1 MLRIEDLAELA
12 QRYGEELRAS
22 VREFTIGGRL
32 FSFNHHSALMG
43 VINLSPDSWY
53 RESICLSVEQAVQ
66 RGRILRDQGAD
77 LIDIG
82 AESTLVYAAHVE
94 PRDQSQVLLPVI
106 RDLKAENILV
116 SVEVYDPSVAKQC
129 LMAGAQ
135 VLNLTGTEH
144 AEAMFRLA
152 AEFEATIILCY
163 LQGLNAREVG
173 DFEMPADPV
182 ALLRAYFS
190 RYLDLADRCGLN
202 RILIDPGMGFYYRN
216 MQDGPRRVQ
225 YQMKTLLNSF
235 RLRSLGVP
243 ICQALP
249 HAFEFFG
256 EEVRSAE
263 SLFAVLASLGKTS
276 LFRTHEVP
284 KVRAVLRSLE
294 AF

>member
-1 MLRIEDLAELA
+1 
-12 QRYGEELRAS
+12 
-22 VREFTIGGRL
+22 
-32 FSFNHHSALMG
+32 
-43 VINLSPDSWY
+43 
-53 RESICLSVEQAVQ
+53 
-66 RGRILRDQGAD
+66 
-77 LIDIG
+77 
-82 AESTLVYAAHVE
+82 
-94 PRDQSQVLLPVI
+94 LPVI